1 MTVMSIDATRPRPY
15 SRAHDQR
22 RDHLYRSPPPHL
34 CGMGG
39 FARLKST
46 PAAGSGPRHFLK
58 TSAI

>member
-1 MTVMSIDATRPRPY
+1 MTALSLDENRARPY

-22 RDHLYRSPPPHL
+22 RAHPYRSPPPQL

-46 PAAGSGPRHFLK
+46 PAAGSGPRHFSQD
-58 TSAI
+58 SAI